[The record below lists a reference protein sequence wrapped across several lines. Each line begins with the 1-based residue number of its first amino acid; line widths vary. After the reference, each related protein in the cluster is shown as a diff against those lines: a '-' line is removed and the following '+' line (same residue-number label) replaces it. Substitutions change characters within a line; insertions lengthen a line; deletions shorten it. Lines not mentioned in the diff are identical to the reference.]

1 MKKNVHIKE
10 IRGARSLYGAL
21 LSVTLIPLVIYG
33 LVVTAYSSVSLV
45 RDVQTEAESNLRNV
59 SYTLA
64 ETYKALYDGDYN
76 VVIYGDNVDFYKGDH
91 LLSDEYEML
100 DTIHEETGLDISMFF
115 YDTRLLTTIR
125 DSEGNRYINTG
136 ANPVIVSDVI
146 GSQTGRFYNNIVVGN
161 EKYYAY
167 YLPLMSNDE
176 QTCLGMVGVSET
188 SAAVTKM
195 ATVAVVKN
203 IVIIVLAMV
212 VTGFFI
218 VRFTSGIV
226 LTIKKIMDF
235 TNDIAEG
242 DLSTELDPAVANRS
256 DELGEMGR
264 LVTKLRGS
272 LRRLIERDA
281 LTGIFNRRYAVNKL
295 QEFKKTGIRY
305 SVSIGDIDFFKK
317 FNDTYGHE
325 CGDVVLKEVSRILRE
340 SLQPYGFAARWGGE
354 EFLLVYDNIDGKKA
368 AELTARALQNIRD
381 MDVKYEELVHKV
393 TMSFGVTESEKN
405 RTMDEDINEADVLLY
420 EAKESG
426 RNQVVYKAPR
436 PVKPVTPQAPV
447 AKTDQGTPT
456 APTAAGAPTTQTTA
470 ASPPGN
476 KQ

>member
-21 LSVTLIPLVIYG
+21 LSVTLIPLVLYG
-33 LVVTAYSSVSLV
+33 LVVTVYSSMSLV
-45 RDVQTEAESNLRNV
+45 KDVQTEAESNLRNV
-59 SYTLA
+59 CLTLA
-64 ETYKALYDGDYN
+64 ETYKELYDGDYN
-76 VVIYGDNVDFYKGDH
+76 VVIYGDDVDFYKGDH
-91 LLSDEYEML
+91 QLNDEYEML
-100 DTIHEETGLDISMFF
+100 DAIHDQTGLDISMFF

-125 DSEGNRYINTG
+125 DKDGNRYVNTG

-146 GSQTGRFYNNIVVGN
+146 GSQTGRFYNNIAIGN

-176 QTCLGMVGVSET
+176 ETCLGMIGVSET
-188 SAAVTKM
+188 SQTVSQMATAAVL
-195 ATVAVVKN
+195 KN
-203 IVIIVLAMV
+203 IAIMILAMV
-212 VTGFFI
+212 ATGFAI
-218 VRFTSGIV
+218 ARFTSGIV

-235 TNDIAEG
+235 TTDIAEG

-325 CGDVVLKEVSRILRE
+325 CGDVVLKEVARILRE

-354 EFLLVYDNIDGKKA
+354 EFLLVYDNIDGKRA
-368 AELTARALQNIRD
+368 AELTAKTLQNIRD
-381 MDVKYEELVHKV
+381 MDVKYEDLVHKV
-393 TMSFGVTESEKN
+393 TMSFGVTESEKD

-426 RNQVVYKAPR
+426 RNQVVYKAP
-436 PVKPVTPQAPV
+436 KPIAPKV
-447 AKTDQGTPT
+447 PKG
-456 APTAAGAPTTQTTA
+456 
-470 ASPPGN
+470 
-476 KQ
+476 